1 MFFRFSWLFDLLRS
15 YRKIILKKKFIF
27 LKFLIFVLINPLSL
41 LYQTKKLKQKN
52 MTTQEKLN
60 QISKCLFNKNY
71 VELMKEQRDIVFK
84 EYLKK
89 YATH

>member
-1 MFFRFSWLFDLLRS
+1 
-15 YRKIILKKKFIF
+15 
-27 LKFLIFVLINPLSL
+27 
-41 LYQTKKLKQKN
+41 

-89 YATH
+89 YATN